1 MFAFVIEGITDAST
15 TRSPSSPWT
24 RIVAGR
30 RRELVDAHPARA
42 RRVER
47 RLGVARDPV
56 EDLLVRLDLRP
67 GRDLASVEAARTRLP
82 EDRAGAAIASGHSRR
97 VLLGREVVEPER
109 GLQRAD
115 RPT

>member
-67 GRDLASVEAARTRLP
+67 GRELARVERRERGLP
-82 EDRAGAAIASGHSRR
+82 EDRAARSDRLEPLAA
-97 VLLGREVVEPER
+97 VLLGREVVEAER
-109 GLQRAD
+109 GCTRGSA
-115 RPT
+115 T